1 MKYALALLAT
11 VAAVAEAAAHHDK
24 MANLPDAPEF
34 TTDTSSR
41 YLKASKT
48 KSLHYVFAESMDSPE
63 TDPVV
68 IWFNGGPGC
77 SSMLGMMQEL
87 GPIVVDDGE
96 DYFKTNPHPWNE
108 RANVLFLESPAG
120 VGWSTAGTTADLS
133 TNDMVQSE
141 DAIAALR
148 DWYRKFPEY
157 LPNGLFVSGESYG
170 GIYVPYMAW

>member
-1 MKYALALLAT
+1 MKSFAFACMAATALAAP
-11 VAAVAEAAAHHDK
+11 AEEL
-24 MANLPDAPEF
+24 MGNLPDAPEWQ
-34 TTDTSSR
+34 TNTYSG
-41 YLKASKT
+41 YLKASAT
-48 KSLHYVFAESMDSPE
+48 KYLHYTFAESMDSPE
-63 TDPVV
+63 TDPII

-77 SSMLGMMQEL
+77 SSMLGFMQEL

-120 VGWSTAGTTADLS
+120 VGWSFASVDSDLD
-133 TNDMVQSE
+133 TNDMVQSQ

-148 DWYRKFPEY
+148 NWFDKFPEY

-170 GIYVPYMAW
+170 GIYVPYLAW